1 MIRRLIILLFIV
13 GCVLSQTI
21 DSYKNTSKYFD
32 NHLSIGMGVG
42 TIKVLNFAQ
51 ISYDI
56 KLNHN
61 VSLFGYLGLPIVF
74 GSGLSWQ
81 QNYNHN
87 GWMLCSSVGIS
98 PNGLSPI
105 TNLGISYQWKI
116 KQLTNLVP
124 DAIRYLALEHDPTY
138 FSIGIS
144 NVGFKY
150 YPFDSD
156 EAKWGIFPLPII
168 SFDRR
173 I

>member
-1 MIRRLIILLFIV
+1 MKKLLLITLLIV
-13 GCVLSQTI
+13 GCVFAKKN

-32 NHLSIGMGVG
+32 NYLSVGIGIV
-42 TIKVLNFAQ
+42 TIKVFNVAQ
-51 ISYDI
+51 ISYDK
-56 KLNHN
+56 KLSQNI
-61 VSLFGYLGLPIVF
+61 SLFGYLGLPTVI

-87 GWMLCSSVGIS
+87 GWMLCSSVGIA

-105 TNLGISYQWKI
+105 TNLGISYQWEI
-116 KQLTNLVP
+116 KQLTNLIP

-138 FSIGIS
+138 FSLGIS
-144 NVGFKY
+144 NVVFKY
-150 YPFDSD
+150 YPSDLD

-173 I
+173 F